1 MDKLRVAMISSSE
14 PDPDLVKQQLEGIDH
29 EFDTFVCN
37 SDGET
42 IEAVKGADV
51 IINQGVP
58 MPRSVIEEIDDA
70 RHLLSLHTGSIMWT
84 TKPPRVNQ

>member
-1 MDKLRVAMISSSE
+1 MDKLRVALISGGE
-14 PDPDLVKQQLEGIDH
+14 PDADLVQKQLQGIEH
-29 EFDTFVCN
+29 EFDTFVCK

-58 MPRSVIEEIDDA
+58 MPRSVIEEIEDA
-70 RHLLSLHTGSIMWT
+70 QAVVSFGHGFNHIDH
-84 TKPPRVNQ
+84 